1 MRILVLLLLVFC
13 AASAPARAADLKVL
27 FHARAPYYSQSG
39 EQVTGLIADR
49 TTEIFQKAG
58 VSFFWEEM
66 PPKRQL
72 VTIGK
77 NLEPVCATGWF
88 KTPEREMFAR
98 YSLPIYQDRPAVVL
112 TRQDAMAVLVH
123 KRVDGLL
130 ADIRASLL
138 IRDGYSY
145 GSFLDG
151 RIDAIKPKMTAT
163 SQTNAVMAD
172 MILRGRA
179 DYMFMA
185 EEEATALLGELA
197 FDGGGLALHTLDDM
211 PEGNK
216 RHIICSQQVS
226 SIILNALDRVIEA
239 LDEERV
245 DDAS

>member
-1 MRILVLLLLVFC
+1 MIVTAAYACLLRGTD
-13 AASAPARAADLKVL
+13 AAELKVL

-49 TTEIFQKAG
+49 TAEVFQKAG
-58 VSFFWEEM
+58 IAFFWEEM

-72 VTIGK
+72 VTISK
-77 NLEPVCATGWF
+77 NLEPVCAAGWF
-88 KTPEREMFAR
+88 KNPEREAFAR
-98 YSLPIYQDRPAVVL
+98 YTLPIYQDRPTVVL
-112 TRQDAMAVLVH
+112 TRQDATAVIIH
-123 KRVDGLL
+123 KRIDGLL
-130 ADIRASLL
+130 ADVRATLL

-145 GSFLDG
+145 GAFLDD
-151 RIDAIKPKMTAT
+151 RINAVKPKMTAT

-172 MILRGRA
+172 MITRGRA

-185 EEEATALLGELA
+185 EEEAISLLGELA

-211 PEGNK
+211 PVGNK

-226 SIILNALDRVIEA
+226 TAIIEALDRVIEA
-239 LDEERV
+239 LNEAKV